1 MCGPETGDSPACPR
15 PSPVSEKEIS
25 GGLTFLT
32 HTHLTVG
39 VHGEG

>member
-1 MCGPETGDSPACPR
+1 VRAETGDSPACPR
-15 PSPVSEKEIS
+15 PSAASEKKIP

-32 HTHLTVG
+32 RGHLTMG